1 MRCVLEDE
9 MLAPTGPSAGKG
21 VSMAIGSALG
31 SLRDQGVRMKAHRYV
46 LSIAAGCLVIALAGC
61 GSGASSATATSAAVQ
76 TTAGSS
82 AASASPASSSASS
95 PATTRSSSALSSSGS
110 GTATAGGN
118 PEAAAYCQ
126 QKGGQ
131 VQTRTAYYGTN
142 GDQTNWLALGE
153 TTTMCRFQAADEAKS
168 RIYVDL
174 TTLSSAEPT
183 LAALAYLS
191 MVPMP
196 QSSGGANPASGYC
209 TKELSGSSTFGAI
222 GASGGGWVAKGD
234 PDDVVVNLCV
244 FPDLS
249 FIDEWG
255 LAYHSTGAVRGTNLA
270 KTMEYQ
276 PGSNLPPVFPTGTA
290 TPTS

>member
-1 MRCVLEDE
+1 M
-9 MLAPTGPSAGKG
+9 
-21 VSMAIGSALG
+21 
-31 SLRDQGVRMKAHRYV
+31 
-46 LSIAAGCLVIALAGC
+46 AGC
-61 GSGASSATATSAAVQ
+61 GSGGSSDATTLAPPVAESSTAASSATVS
-76 TTAGSS
+76 TTANSPTSS
-82 AASASPASSSASS
+82 
-95 PATTRSSSALSSSGS
+95 TERSSSAAAASGPAASSG
-110 GTATAGGN
+110 AAGADAQ
-118 PEAAAYCQ
+118 AADYCEQ
-126 QKGGQ
+126 RGGE
-131 VQTRTAYYGTN
+131 VQTRTAYFGTN
-142 GDQTNWLALGE
+142 GDQANWLALGE
-153 TTTMCRFQAADEAKS
+153 TTTMCRFQADDEAKS

-191 MVPMP
+191 QVPMP
-196 QSSGGANPASGYC
+196 ASSGGANPASGYC

-255 LAYHSTGAVRGTNLA
+255 LAYHSTGTVRGTNLA
-270 KTMEYQ
+270 TAMEYQ
-276 PGSNLPPVFPTGTA
+276 PGADLPTVFPTATA